1 MTATKVS
8 STESWHS
15 EVKQTGLPFPYY
27 LIQKKEWDMCFI
39 KSQKTLLKTC
49 KVKKKTYFTH
59 VTDDLCKD
67 QRGEHLA
74 QHYTN
79 GRWILYPR
87 LHDSFQVRIQQ
98 NVGTEGYGKKIVN

>member
-49 KVKKKTYFTH
+49 KVKKKPTSHMLQMIY
-59 VTDDLCKD
+59 
-67 QRGEHLA
+67 
-74 QHYTN
+74 
-79 GRWILYPR
+79 
-87 LHDSFQVRIQQ
+87 VRIR
-98 NVGTEGYGKKIVN
+98 EGNTLPNITLMGDEFCTLDCMIHFRLEYSKMLALKDMGRK